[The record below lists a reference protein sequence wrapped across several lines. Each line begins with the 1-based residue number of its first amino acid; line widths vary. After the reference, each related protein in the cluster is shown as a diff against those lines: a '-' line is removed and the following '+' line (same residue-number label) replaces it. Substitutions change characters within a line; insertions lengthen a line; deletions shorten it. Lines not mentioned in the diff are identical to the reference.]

1 MPFIMN
7 IWLAGAFALLFGL
20 ASCLVIILRAGLMEA
35 LVGVQMG
42 STIAILILL
51 LLAQGYGRPSFAD
64 LALAL
69 AFLSFP
75 GSLLFA
81 HFFERWL

>member
-1 MPFIMN
+1 MTDTMN
-7 IWLAGAFALLFGL
+7 IWLAAALALMAGL
-20 ASCLVIILRAGLMEA
+20 VPCLIVILRAGLTEA
-35 LVGVQMG
+35 LVATQLA
-42 STIAILILL
+42 TTLTILILL

-69 AFLSFP
+69 ALLSFP
-75 GSLLFA
+75 GGLLFA

>member
-7 IWLAGAFALLFGL
+7 IWLAGAFALMFGL
-20 ASCLVIILRAGLMEA
+20 IPCLIVVLRAGLAEA
-35 LVGVQMG
+35 LVAVQLA
-42 STIAILILL
+42 SALAVLIVL
-51 LLAQGYGRPSFAD
+51 LLAQGYGRGSFAD

-75 GSLLFA
+75 SGLLFA